1 MEIKTITTK
10 LVKPIKPTPSNLR
23 NYNIS
28 FFDEQIPNLNVPLI
42 LYYSTAQNDVNA
54 NLFNHLETS
63 LSNTLTDF
71 YPLAGRYVRDGSFID
86 CSDQG
91 ALYVQA
97 TANFQLAEF
106 LGLAWELKYNMLRDL
121 LPCKV
126 GEAGEVDDPML
137 YIKVTTFECGGFA
150 IGMCFS
156 HKLCDM
162 STMCTFINNW
172 ATRSQDASY
181 ALELEKYT
189 PIFSVPQDFP
199 KRDLTD
205 LSPRFPRTSL
215 MMTNAARIFMFKGNA
230 ISKMREKIIFED
242 NQGHRPSKVQLVL
255 ALLWK
260 AFVGMDKA
268 NNNGQSKVSF
278 LSQGVNLRNKAVPK
292 LPDNLCGNFVGV
304 AVAQTDTC
312 EGDDID
318 DLQGFYMI
326 LHDSLK
332 KYDSNYAKALT
343 SGEYD
348 VLMKSFLEYSQNI
361 MNSDVNFY
369 GITSWCKFSFNKADF
384 GWGKPVWKSTGQ
396 FGAQNFVVMMDDQE
410 GDGIEAWVHFDE
422 KRMGQFEQDPD
433 IKAYAIYTP
442 SQ

>member
-1 MEIKTITTK
+1 MEIKTNTSK
-10 LVKPIKPTPSNLR
+10 LVKPTKPTPLNLR
-23 NYNIS
+23 NYDVS

-42 LYYSTAQNDVNA
+42 LYYSTAQNDVHA
-54 NLFNHLETS
+54 NIFNHLETS
-63 LSNTLTDF
+63 LSDSLTDF

-106 LGLAWELKYNMLRDL
+106 LGLAWELKYNMLNDL
-121 LPCKV
+121 LPCEV

-137 YIKVTTFECGGFA
+137 YVKVTTFECGGFA

-156 HKLCDM
+156 HKLSDM

-172 ATRSQDASY
+172 ATRSQDDSN

-189 PIFSVPQDFP
+189 PIFSVPRDFP

-205 LSPRFPRTSL
+205 LSPRMPRTSL
-215 MMTNAARIFMFKGNA
+215 MVNNPARIFLFKGNA

-260 AFVGMDKA
+260 TFVGIDKV
-268 NNNGQSKVSF
+268 NNNGQSKASF

-292 LPDNLCGNFVGV
+292 LPDNFCGNFVSV
-304 AVAQTDTC
+304 AVAQIEPS
-312 EGDDID
+312 EGDNI
-318 DLQGFYMI
+318 DLQGFFTV
-326 LHDSLK
+326 LRDSVK
-332 KYDSNYAKALT
+332 KYDIDYSKALMP
-343 SGEYD
+343 GGKEYD
-348 VLMKSFLEYSQNI
+348 VLIKPFLEHTQNMI
-361 MNSDVNFY
+361 KSDVNFY
-369 GITSWCKFSFNKADF
+369 TVTSWCKFSFNKADF
-384 GWGKPVWKSTGQ
+384 GWGKPVWKSIGK
-396 FGAQNFVVMMDDQE
+396 FAAQNYVILMDDQE
-410 GDGIEAWVHFDE
+410 GDGVEAWVHLDE
-422 KRMGQFEQDPD
+422 KRMHQLEQDHD
-433 IKAYAIYTP
+433 IKAYAV
-442 SQ
+442 